1 MNAVLQYFHEAT
13 RDIYK
18 VLNNE
23 NAKYSD
29 MDCYVKFVNLKINIS
44 RAWNLFR
51 YLANEEL
58 KMPK

>member
-13 RDIYK
+13 RDIYE

-44 RAWNLFR
+44 RA
-51 YLANEEL
+51 
-58 KMPK
+58 